1 VEYSEWFSKLDYPGK
16 IRSIGSYSHTRWRG
30 RAGAKR
36 PHGFAEVAAGENLA
50 LLGHFLQ
57 FSSRFELPASFR
69 KRPHERSR
77 GFHEGN
83 ELVSK
88 THVGLVVAGCDFVK
102 SFPKNGIASQVESCW
117 SHVRY
122 GKRER
127 TSFTQGIEING
138 SIRFTNDMI
147 IDGKIEGEITS
158 EKGKVTIAEN
168 ATIKGDV
175 KAGEVKLYGKVEGT
189 IKSDRCEL
197 KGKSHLKGD
206 ITTKT
211 LSMEEG
217 ATLAGSTHIG

>member
-1 VEYSEWFSKLDYPGK
+1 MRETNWLAKLTPDWSLLDAILSKAFLKMALP
-16 IRSIGSYSHTRWRG
+16 
-30 RAGAKR
+30 AKWK
-36 PHGFAEVAAGENLA
+36 AAG
-50 LLGHFLQ
+50 
-57 FSSRFELPASFR
+57 
-69 KRPHERSR
+69 
-77 GFHEGN
+77 
-83 ELVSK
+83 V
-88 THVGLVVAGCDFVK
+88 TFVMA
-102 SFPKNGIASQVESCW
+102 NATNVL
-117 SHVRY
+117 
-122 GKRER
+122 
-127 TSFTQGIEING
+127 TQGIEING